1 MRKFSHLTSIS
12 RLGIEEEG
20 EKYIKE
26 ATEELDAKLSGQ
38 LSKKF
43 RARSQWLN
51 CARFKKKRG
60 PLKTQI
66 QRNKREPDS
75 RLFYCKC
82 SRVDS

>member
-38 LSKKF
+38 LSNF
-43 RARSQWLN
+43 RARSQWLK
-51 CARFKKKRG
+51 CARFIKKERPPQNSNTTKQKRTG
-60 PLKTQI
+60 K
-66 QRNKREPDS
+66 
-75 RLFYCKC
+75 
-82 SRVDS
+82 